1 MTPVEPL
8 SLEQLYQHTDPDQFS
23 FETTAELD
31 AIDQVIGQKRAIE
44 AVQFGVGIHQKGYN
58 MYALGPH
65 GLGKYEAIHD
75 IIEEKAAG
83 EPVPADWVYVHNF
96 DQEHKP
102 EAMSLP
108 AGRGLELCEDMRKLV
123 EELQAV
129 IPAAFETEEYHAQ
142 RQAVEEELRERQ
154 EQAFEELKERAQEK
168 EIALVQTPNGLAFA
182 PMREGEVVP
191 PKDFLS
197 LPDDEQKRV
206 QSEVEELQEELQRIM
221 RQMPQWQKE
230 IRERLKELQREVA
243 TFTVEPLFEELKE
256 KYEDLEE
263 VLAYL
268 EAVQNHII
276 DNVDN
281 FLQQQQQEDGN
292 PLAMMMRGRR
302 PQAQPP
308 SFTEYEVN
316 LLVDNGE
323 TDGAPVVHLELPTY
337 QNLIGRIE
345 HMSQMGA
352 LITNFTLIKPGAL
365 HQANGGYLLLDA
377 RKLLL
382 QPYAWEG
389 LKRALRT
396 QDVTIESLGQ
406 MYSLI
411 STVSLE
417 PEPIPLN
424 VKVILLGERLL
435 YYLLYQYDPEFGELF
450 KVMVDFED
458 EMERNSDND
467 ETYARLIASMAKQ
480 DDLLPFDR
488 GAVARVIEYGARVVS
503 DKERLTTHMQSISDL
518 LQEANHWS
526 KEADREIVQQA
537 DVQQAIEAMIYRA
550 SRIKERSQEVILRET
565 VLIDTTGEV
574 EGQINGLAVLQV
586 GNYAFGRPSRITAT
600 VRMGKGEVI
609 DIERRAELGGPI
621 HSKGVLILSSF
632 LSSRYSEERP
642 FALNASLVFEQ
653 SYSGVEGDS
662 ASSAELYALLSV
674 MAEVPIRQGLAVT
687 GSVNQRGQVQAIGG
701 VNQKIEGFFDIC
713 KQRGLTGDQG
723 VLIPRSNVK
732 NLMLRREVREAVE
745 AGEFH
750 IYPIEHVDQ
759 GIELLTGVPA
769 GELDEEGNY
778 PEGTINRLIVDRLE
792 TIAKTQRRYGRP
804 SRDGESAEADE
815 GDAEENGD
823 EVPDEIPDPIPISDG
838 EEDAENDG

>member
-8 SLEQLYQHTDPDQFS
+8 NPDQLYQYTDPDRFS
-23 FETTAELD
+23 FETTADLD
-31 AIDQVIGQKRAIE
+31 EIDQVIGQERAIE
-44 AVQFGVGIHQKGYN
+44 SVHFGVGIQQKGYN

-65 GLGKYEAIHD
+65 GLGKYEAVHD

-154 EQAFEELKERAQEK
+154 EQAFEELKERAEER

-263 VLAYL
+263 VLGYL
-268 EAVQNHII
+268 ESVQNHII
-276 DNVDN
+276 DNVEN

-302 PQAQPP
+302 PPTQPP

-316 LLVDNGE
+316 VLVDNGE
-323 TDGAPVVHLELPTY
+323 TEGAPVVHLELPTY
-337 QNLIGRIE
+337 QNLVGRIE

-377 RKLLL
+377 RKLLQ

-389 LKRALRT
+389 LKRSLRT

-458 EMERNSDND
+458 EMERNNDND
-467 ETYARLIASMAKQ
+467 ATYARLIASMAKQ
-480 DDLLPFDR
+480 NQLLPFDR
-488 GAVARVIEYGARVVS
+488 SAVARVIEHGARVVS

-518 LQEANHWS
+518 LQEANHWA
-526 KEADREIVQQA
+526 KEAEREIVQKA
-537 DVQQAIEAMIYRA
+537 DVQKAIEAMIYRA
-550 SRIKERSQEVILRET
+550 GRIKERSQEMILRET
-565 VLIDTTGEV
+565 VLIDTDGEV

-586 GNYAFGRPSRITAT
+586 GNYAFGRPNRITAT

-609 DIERRAELGGPI
+609 DIERRADLGGPI

-632 LSSRYSEERP
+632 LASRYSEERP
-642 FALNASLVFEQ
+642 FSLNASLVFEQ

-701 VNQKIEGFFDIC
+701 ANQKIEGFFDIC
-713 KQRGLTGDQG
+713 KERGLTGDQG
-723 VLIPRSNVK
+723 VLIPTANVK

-769 GELDEEGNY
+769 GELDDEGNY
-778 PEGTINRLIVDRLE
+778 PEGTINRRIVDRLE

-804 SRDGESAEADE
+804 SRDGDSADVDE
-815 GDAEENGD
+815 PDTETDGDD
-823 EVPDEIPDPIPISDG
+823 VPDEIPDPIPISDG
-838 EEDAENDG
+838 EEDTKDDA